1 MAIDSYVFFLPY
13 TGSALA
19 SESQVDMSKNTE
31 DLASDLKTYAS
42 SSQLFEVTDYSFD
55 VEQTLNIGSA
65 GSGTST
71 LQGGSG
77 TDFLQ
82 GNSGNTLFIA
92 GSGTET
98 KIGRAHV

>member
-42 SSQLFEVTDYSFD
+42 NGQLFEVEDYSFD
-55 VEQTLNIGSA
+55 IEQTLNIGSA
-65 GSGTST
+65 SGSSSAAAVSWVTARSH
-71 LQGGSG
+71 SP
-77 TDFLQ
+77 
-82 GNSGNTLFIA
+82 NTQNI
-92 GSGTET
+92 
-98 KIGRAHV
+98 